1 MNREPPGVQV
11 ASPCVSVCVIDPV
24 SGLCAGC
31 YRTLEEIAGWIDLS
45 TGARR
50 AIAGELAKRK
60 ALHGAGIQARLA
72 AAGSGSLPAAEP
84 GGRERSGQR

>member
-1 MNREPPGVQV
+1 MNRELPEAQV

-45 TGARR
+45 TAARR

-60 ALHGAGIQARLA
+60 ALHGAGIEARVA
-72 AAGSGSLPAAEP
+72 AAGSGSLPTTEP
-84 GGRERSGQR
+84 GGRGR